1 MRILHVFRSPVGGLF
16 RHVRDLTRGQNDLGH
31 EVGMLCDS
39 STGGATADQLLAE
52 ADHLCKL
59 SVSRKQ
65 ISRLPGLGD
74 IAGVQAT
81 MAVAREKGIDILHGH
96 GAKGGLYARIAG
108 RLLGIPATYSPH
120 GGSLHYNRA
129 SASGVVFLASEMLL
143 ARAGS
148 GFCFVCDFERRAFAQ
163 KIGFAGKPSVMVHNG
178 LWPEEFVSKPFHADA
193 TDFLFVGE
201 IRHLKGI
208 DILLRALAT
217 LPKASLT
224 IVGDGAE
231 QVKYQQLATDL
242 NIVDRVRFVGR
253 KSMAQ
258 AVQMGRIMVLPS
270 RNESFP
276 YVVLETA
283 AAGLPLIASDV
294 GGIAEVVPPGML
306 FPAENIAELA
316 RLMSTAQSQ
325 KMRQLADTKEFSAKI
340 RQCCNAADMAFQIT
354 AFYKTLLSA

>member
-1 MRILHVFRSPVGGLF
+1 M
-16 RHVRDLTRGQNDLGH
+16 
-31 EVGMLCDS
+31 
-39 STGGATADQLLAE
+39 
-52 ADHLCKL
+52 
-59 SVSRKQ
+59 
-65 ISRLPGLGD
+65 
-74 IAGVQAT
+74 
-81 MAVAREKGIDILHGH
+81 
-96 GAKGGLYARIAG
+96 
-108 RLLGIPATYSPH
+108 
-120 GGSLHYNRA
+120 
-129 SASGVVFLASEMLL
+129 
-143 ARAGS
+143 
-148 GFCFVCDFERRAFAQ
+148 
-163 KIGFAGKPSVMVHNG
+163 
-178 LWPEEFVSKPFHADA
+178 
-193 TDFLFVGE
+193 
-201 IRHLKGI
+201 
-208 DILLRALAT
+208 RALAT

-325 KMRQLADTKEFSAKI
+325 KMRQIAVSKEFSAKI
-340 RQCCNAADMAFQIT
+340 RQYCNAADMAFQIT
-354 AFYKTLLSA
+354 AFYNTLLSA

>member
-39 STGGATADQLLAE
+39 STGGATADQLLAD
-52 ADHLCKL
+52 ASHLCKL

-120 GGSLHYNRA
+120 GGSLHYSRA
-129 SASGVVFLASEMLL
+129 SASGMVFLASEMIL

-258 AVQMGRIMVLPS
+258 AVQNGTDNGTSLAQRVISLCRLGNRRSWAAVDCFRCGRNCRSSTKWHALS
-270 RNESFP
+270 RRKHRRTRKVNVHSPEP
-276 YVVLETA
+276 
-283 AAGLPLIASDV
+283 
-294 GGIAEVVPPGML
+294 
-306 FPAENIAELA
+306 
-316 RLMSTAQSQ
+316 
-325 KMRQLADTKEFSAKI
+325 K
-340 RQCCNAADMAFQIT
+340 NAT
-354 AFYKTLLSA
+354 TC